1 MLRAWLLI
9 FCLLIAPVA
18 AHAQS
23 CPAPLASAHRLV
35 LLVPDT
41 MPSTVATVRQ
51 FERATPSSP
60 WQAVGGPAHALIG
73 HRGVGWAHAF
83 AQFAQAGEPVK
94 IEGDRRTPAGFFRI
108 GPSFG
113 FAASNWSGYL
123 RIAEGSTCV
132 NDLSSPA
139 YNTVTTRA
147 KIGWH
152 VHGENMWRVPDY
164 RLGLLVDYPT
174 DRRAHAGSCIFVH
187 LRRPGATG
195 TSGCIA
201 LPEPRLVTLQDFARG
216 GAVLAV
222 LPKQALGRFK
232 GCLP

>member
-1 MLRAWLLI
+1 MLRTSLLLL
-9 FCLLIAPVA
+9 CLLLAPVA
-18 AHAQS
+18 AQAQS

-35 LLVPDT
+35 LVVADT
-41 MPSTVATVRQ
+41 TSSTVVTVRR
-51 FERATPSSP
+51 FERAMPASS
-60 WQAVGGPAHALIG
+60 WKAVGGPAHALIG
-73 HRGVGWAHAF
+73 HKGVGWAHAF
-83 AQFAQAGEPVK
+83 ARFAQAGEPVK
-94 IEGDRRTPAGFFRI
+94 IEGDKRTPAGFFTI

-113 FAASNWSGYL
+113 FAASTRRGYL
-123 RIAEGSTCV
+123 RIAEGATCV

-152 VHGENMWRVPDY
+152 VRGENMWRVPDY

-174 DRRAHAGSCIFVH
+174 DRRAQAGSCIFVH

-195 TSGCIA
+195 TSGCVA
-201 LPEPRLVTLQDFARG
+201 LAERELTKLQDFAQG
-216 GAVLAV
+216 SAVLAI
-222 LPKQALGRFK
+222 LPRQALGRLK